1 MRYELARTPFADGRF
16 HLRAGLQGADG
27 ATVLHQLDD
36 ALAFVVYPA
45 AGERGLVRLDG
56 SWAKEEIGAPAELSG
71 R

>member
-16 HLRAGLQGADG
+16 HVRAGLQGADG

-36 ALAFVVYPA
+36 ALAFVVYPT

-56 SWAKEEIGAPAELSG
+56 AWAGRSAPP
-71 R
+71 